1 MKTVGEEN
9 GDGEEGS
16 QVSERANRNPRQPT
30 LRIRRASAEADMM
43 LVSGLVALVGVQ
55 GGWGSVGTGGV
66 WFNSDS
72 RSALGS
78 HTQLTN
84 SLYRMG

>member
-1 MKTVGEEN
+1 M
-9 GDGEEGS
+9 
-16 QVSERANRNPRQPT
+16 SEVANRRAPLRT

-43 LVSGLVALVGVQ
+43 LVSGSVGL
-55 GGWGSVGTGGV
+55 GRCWRGWGSVGTGGV
-66 WFNSDS
+66 VFNFDS
-72 RSALGS
+72 RTTLGS